1 MKTEVSEKELE
12 RRRNYYQANKEKVME
27 YQRKKRANMTEEE
40 KAKKKAYAR
49 EYYRKKKAK
58 TESHWTQNKKTVTS
72 NHKDIRINEYANGI
86 TLIEY
91 VLWKKADGVHVQLE
105 GYERNNFHLK
115 RELERQL
122 HKVDTNEKL
131 VVIETNSVQI
141 YLKEEESKKRMDQII
156 SVLEDFVQKN
166 IKISDPELGI

>member
-1 MKTEVSEKELE
+1 MSTEVSEKELE

-49 EYYRKKKAK
+49 EYYRKNKAK

-91 VLWKKADGVHVQLE
+91 VLWKKADGVHVQTE

-122 HKVDTNEKL
+122 HKIFPDNYIAIVNS
-131 VVIETNSVQI
+131 NSVEI
-141 YLKEEESKKRMDQII
+141 YIKNKDYLNEYVELLENFVKNNII
-156 SVLEDFVQKN
+156 NTATDE
-166 IKISDPELGI
+166 

>member
-1 MKTEVSEKELE
+1 MAEVSEKELE
-12 RRRNYYQANKEKVME
+12 RRRNYYAKNKEKVME

-141 YLKEEESKKRMDQII
+141 YLKAEESKKRMDQII
-156 SVLEDFVQKN
+156 SILEDFVKKN
-166 IKISDPELGI
+166 IKNSDPELGN